1 MTSPTLPDLP
11 LTGAQKGIWFDEQL
25 SSGRL
30 AYNMA
35 DYLDVGGP
43 LDEPL
48 LRRALRLVLDEAE
61 CTRARF
67 YDVDGLPVQRIEP
80 LDELPLRVL
89 DLGGSPDPV
98 AEALRLMDE
107 DLHRPFEPAG
117 GLLFR
122 TALFRVSKDRTLL
135 YLAMHHLLSDGYSR
149 LAVYRRLSEVYGAL
163 SSGEE
168 EPPGN
173 PLPPLDLLLREEA
186 AYLESSAVERD
197 RRFWE
202 AHLDGAAQPV
212 TLAAGDPVPGTGF
225 LRRSHELDPATAES
239 LRAAASAAAVTWPTF
254 AIAAAAA
261 YVGKAAGRDEVLLT
275 LPMTARLTA
284 TARNVPGM
292 VANYLPLPAR
302 VGPATTVA
310 ELLGNTSK
318 AVARSLRHQRYP
330 AERIRRALG
339 MRADRRPFGPF
350 INVLPQTPEFR
361 LGPCEARLHNLSTGI
376 VDDLMITVLDGADGS
391 LELHMNGNP
400 ERYSEPEVM
409 GHLRRFGAFM
419 QSLAAAAPA
428 TPLGRLD
435 LVTAQE
441 RDALL
446 ASGTGPHGATLKGGV
461 VELVREFATSTP
473 AALAITDGTT
483 QASYSSLAI
492 WADELA
498 ETLASA
504 GVGPGTLVG
513 ILAEPSAA
521 FVGAVLGVLG
531 AGAAW
536 VPLDVHAPVAR
547 IDGLITD
554 ARIGHLLV
562 GPGLR
567 GLAAELGDGGV
578 RIHPLPGGL
587 TPHPVPLDGLR
598 APLGL
603 PDDLAYVIF
612 TSGSTGKPKGAMV
625 HRRGML
631 NHLGAKIDDLEL
643 TSADRVVQNAPV
655 TFDVS
660 VWQMLAPLAVGGTVH
675 VVPREVAADPDA
687 LFATATDDHVT
698 ILEVVPTLLR
708 AALDNWDTAPG
719 TPAARNLRRLVVT
732 GEALP
737 PDLCTRWW
745 QRYPAVPMVNAYGPT
760 ECSDDVTHAVLR
772 AGSPV
777 GVRVP
782 IGVPVRNTRLY
793 VLGDDLRPVPPGA
806 IGELHVAGEGVGRGY
821 LLDPVKTAA
830 TFVADPFAPVPG
842 SRMYRTGD
850 HVVQRPDGQL
860 EFLERRD
867 HQVKIRGH
875 RVELGEIEAV
885 LRSLPHVSDVAVTA
899 PEGADGTARLVAYLV
914 APGAEP
920 AAVRDALAELLPSY
934 MVPTG
939 WIPLPA
945 LPLTAHGKVDRR
957 ALPTPDTAPPAPV
970 PGPAPAPAPVPSGP
984 IGRRGPH
991 PRNPAEQL
999 LREVFAQVLGLDT
1012 VGADDGFFA
1021 LGGDSISSIQ
1031 VVSRARARGVVL
1043 TPRDIFALKTPAA
1056 LAGLVATG
1064 TGTAGPAAPAG
1075 PTAAEDGVGEVEPT
1089 PIIAQ
1094 LAEDLGEIGGP
1105 AGQFNQHVLL
1115 RVPSAM
1121 TADTLTPALQ
1131 ALLDRH
1137 DALRMTVTEPAPG
1150 IWSLHTAEPGSVPA
1164 GRLITTVDAA
1174 GAADDPTLLDRL
1186 ASAAADSA
1194 RTRLSPADGVMLQ
1207 AVLLH
1212 GGPAPVSH
1220 LLLLA
1225 HHAVVDGV
1233 SWRILTGDLE
1243 AAWTAA
1249 AAGRVPDPEPV
1260 ATSYRR
1266 WAATLAEQSRVSGR
1280 IAELPYWQAQREEEP
1295 SVLGSRPL
1303 DPSRDTY
1310 ATARRLRLELPADR
1324 TAALLTTVPAAFHG
1338 EINDVLLGAL
1348 ALAAADWRG
1357 RSAPDAARPLLI
1369 ELEGHGREQ
1378 ITDDVDLSRTVGW
1391 FTTVFPVRLDLGSLD
1406 REEARASGP
1415 ALATAVKRVK
1425 EQLRAV
1431 PDRGIGY
1438 GLLRHLNA
1446 RTARPL
1452 AAAPTPSLGFNYLGR
1467 FRVDG
1472 TEGPWTLA
1480 GGSSVISTGFHPDT
1494 PLRHALSVTPVTED
1508 HADGPRLVADW
1519 LWADELLDEAEVR
1532 ELAESWFAALCA
1544 LVTHLDLP
1552 GAGGHTPSDLP
1563 LVALGQEEIDE
1574 IEHAGQAPEHTAV
1587 TDVLPLTAMQRGML
1601 FQAEFDER
1609 ATDLYTLQVAA
1620 DLIGPVDADALER
1633 ALAALLD
1640 RHPGLG
1646 GAFHHRDSGDPVSVL
1661 RAGVRVPLRRVDLSG
1676 LAAAEQREE
1685 VDRLADHDRLE
1696 RFDMTRPPLMRW
1708 SLVRLDEERH
1718 RLVWTLHHILVD
1730 GWSMPVLV
1738 RELLAC
1744 YEGEGTAEGLPPAVP
1759 FRTYLAWLAGQDRD
1773 AAKAAWAASLAGLEE
1788 PTLLCGAAPDR
1799 RPAPPESVSLRLTA
1813 EETAVLSGFAA
1824 RQGLTTNTLFQGGWA
1839 VLLGRL
1845 TGRSDVLFGSTVSTR
1860 PAALPG
1866 VESIVGPFLNTLPV
1880 RVVLDPAEP
1889 VGPFLLRLQ
1898 DTQSALRDFDHL
1910 GLAEML
1916 GGSPALAA
1924 YGEPFDTALVF
1935 ENFPMDEAAD
1945 GVPAG
1950 RGSLRIA
1957 DVTARDARHYPLS
1970 MVVLPGREFEV
1981 RFDHA
1986 PDLLTHDEVATLAR
2000 RFRALLLDLAAAPD
2014 RALARLDVLTEDE
2027 SALLRKWNDTASV
2040 GDVGIP
2046 GGVVERVRE
2055 FARISPTA
2063 VAVADGEHEFSYAS
2077 LVRWSDELAG
2087 RLTAAGAGPG
2097 SLVAVL
2103 AEPGTA
2109 FVGSVLGVLQ
2119 AGAAWV
2125 PLDVGAPVARIAAL
2139 VADSG
2144 ARCLLVGP
2152 GCASLAAEVLD
2163 LAGDGLSILETAV
2176 GYEETGRSP
2185 QAPDAPAQP
2194 LGLPDDLGY
2203 VIFTSGS
2210 TGKPKGAMVHRR
2222 GMENHL
2228 LAKVED
2234 LALGAGDRVVQNAP
2248 VTFDVSVWQM
2258 LAPLVVGATVRVVP
2272 REVAADPDALFG
2284 VVSAEDVSI
2293 LEVVPS
2299 LLRAALDTWDATGP
2313 AAVPER
2319 LRRLVVTGEAL
2330 PADLCDRWWSH
2341 FPAVPLVNAYGPTE
2355 CSDDVTHAVLRAEDR
2370 PGARVPIGGAVRNT
2384 FLHVLGDELRPV
2396 PAGTVGELYVGGAG
2410 VGRGYL
2416 ASPGKT
2422 FASFVADPFS
2432 GVPGARMYRTGDRV
2446 VRRPDGQLEF
2456 VERRDHQVKVRG
2468 HRIELGEIEA
2478 ALRTLPQVTDAVV
2491 VTLTDPSRATRLV
2504 AYVVAPGAEDLEGTR
2519 AALAEV
2525 LPAYM
2530 VPSAWVFLP
2539 VLPLTAHGKV
2549 DRKALPHPAGAADA
2563 EASGTRREGR
2573 DPVERALCSVFAE
2586 VLGVGSVGIDDNFF
2600 ALGGDSIS
2608 SIRVVG
2614 RARAHGI
2621 TITPRDVFGHRTP
2634 LALAAVVAA
2643 ADRAGVPAHRP
2654 AAADPQAPLLALSD
2668 DEMDELDTELES

>member
-1 MTSPTLPDLP
+1 MTSPALPELP
-11 LTGAQKGIWFDEQL
+11 LTGAQKGIWFDERL

-35 DYLDVGGP
+35 DYLDVSGP

-48 LRRALRLVLDEAE
+48 LRRALRVVLEEAE
-61 CTRARF
+61 CARARF
-67 YDVDGLPVQRIEP
+67 FDVDGLPVQRIEP
-80 LDELPLRVL
+80 LDGLPLEVRDVS
-89 DLGGSPDPV
+89 GSPDPV
-98 AEALRLMDE
+98 AEALKLMDE
-107 DLHRPFEPAG
+107 DLHRPFELVG

-122 TALFRVSKDRTLL
+122 TVLFRVSEGRTLL

-163 SSGEE
+163 SAGEE
-168 EPPGN
+168 LPGD
-173 PLPPLDLLLREEA
+173 PLPPLHLLLQEETE
-186 AYLESSAVERD
+186 YLESPALERD

-202 AHLDGAAQPV
+202 AHLGGGAEPV
-212 TLAAGDPVPGTGF
+212 SLAPGDPVPGTGF
-225 LRRSHELDPATAES
+225 LRRTHELDAAVARR
-239 LRAAASAAAVTWPTF
+239 LRAAASAAGVTWPTF
-254 AIAAAAA
+254 AIAATAA
-261 YVGKAAGRDEVLLT
+261 YVGKAAGRADVLLT

-284 TARNVPGM
+284 TARKVPGM

-302 VGPATTVA
+302 VGPAITVS
-310 ELLGNTSK
+310 ELLGSTSK

-330 AERIRRALG
+330 AERIRRSLG
-339 MRADRRPFGPF
+339 MQADRRPFGPF

-361 LGPCEARLHNLSTGI
+361 LGLCEARLHNLSTGI

-400 ERYSEPEVM
+400 ERYSESEVVD
-409 GHLRRFGAFM
+409 HLRRFGAFM
-419 QSLAAAAPA
+419 QGLAAVDPA

-435 LVTAQE
+435 LLTEQE

-446 ASGTGPHGATLKGGV
+446 AAGTGPHGETPTEDV
-461 VELVREFATSTP
+461 VELVRKFAAATP
-473 AALAITDGTT
+473 AALAVTDGTT
-483 QASYSSLAI
+483 DASYSSLAI

-498 ETLASA
+498 ETLATA

-513 ILAEPSAA
+513 VLAEPSAA

-536 VPLDVHAPVAR
+536 VPLDVHAPAAR
-547 IDGLITD
+547 IDGLIAD

-562 GPGLR
+562 GPGLQD
-567 GLAAELGDGGV
+567 LAAELGDGSL
-578 RIHPLPGGL
+578 RTHPLPGGL
-587 TPHPVPLDGLR
+587 TPYPMPLDGLR
-598 APLGL
+598 ASVGV

-612 TSGSTGKPKGAMV
+612 TSGSTGRPKGAMV
-625 HRRGML
+625 HRGGML
-631 NHLGAKIDDLEL
+631 NHLCAKIDDLGL

-660 VWQMLAPLAVGGTVH
+660 VWQMLAPLVVGGTVH

-687 LFATATDDHVT
+687 LFATATDGHVT
-698 ILEVVPTLLR
+698 VLEVVPTLLR
-708 AALDNWDTAPG
+708 AALDHWDTAPG
-719 TPAARNLRRLVVT
+719 APAARNLRRLVVT

-737 PDLCTRWW
+737 PDLCARWW
-745 QRYPAVPMVNAYGPT
+745 QRFPEIPMVNAYGPT

-772 AGSPV
+772 VNDPI

-782 IGVPVRNTRLY
+782 IGGPVRNTRLH
-793 VLGDDLRPVPPGA
+793 VLGDDLRPVAPGA
-806 IGELHVAGEGVGRGY
+806 IGELYVGGAGVGRGY

-885 LRSLPHVSDVAVTA
+885 LRSLPHVVDVAVTA
-899 PEGADGTARLVAYLV
+899 LEDPGGRARLVAYLV
-914 APGAEP
+914 APDTEP
-920 AAVRDALAELLPSY
+920 AAVRDALADLLPSY
-934 MVPTG
+934 MVPAG

-957 ALPTPDTAPPAPV
+957 ALPAPVGSGTAETAAAPPVPV
-970 PGPAPAPAPVPSGP
+970 PVPAAAAGQR
-984 IGRRGPH
+984 GRL
-991 PRNPAEQL
+991 PRNPAEQV
-999 LREVFAQVLGLDT
+999 LREIFAQVLGLDT
-1012 VGADDGFFA
+1012 VGADDAFFA

-1031 VVSRARARGVVL
+1031 VVGRARSRGIVL
-1043 TPRDIFALKTPAA
+1043 TPRDIFSLKTPAA
-1056 LAGLVATG
+1056 LAALVANATG
-1064 TGTAGPAAPAG
+1064 ATVPTAAG

-1094 LAEDLGEIGGP
+1094 LAEDLGELSGP

-1121 TADTLTPALQ
+1121 TAGNLAPALQ

-1137 DALRMTVTEPAPG
+1137 DALRLTVTEPAPG
-1150 IWSLHTAEPGSVPA
+1150 IWSLHTAERGSVA
-1164 GRLITTVDAA
+1164 ADRLISVVDAS
-1174 GAADDPTLLDRL
+1174 GATGDPDALERLVAAEADT
-1186 ASAAADSA
+1186 A
-1194 RTRLSPADGVMLQ
+1194 RTRLSPTDGVTLQ

-1212 GGPAPVSH
+1212 GGPGPTSH

-1225 HHAVVDGV
+1225 HHTVVDGV

-1243 AAWTAA
+1243 AAWTAT
-1249 AAGRVPDPEPV
+1249 AAGRTPAPEPV

-1266 WAATLAEQSRVSGR
+1266 WATTLAAQSRTPAR
-1280 IAELPYWQAQREEEP
+1280 IAELPYWQAQREDEP
-1295 SVLGSRPL
+1295 SVIGSRPL

-1310 ATARRLRLELPADR
+1310 GTARRLRLELPADQ
-1324 TAALLTTVPAAFHG
+1324 TAALLTAVPAAFHG

-1348 ALAAADWRG
+1348 TLAAADWRG
-1357 RSAPDAARPLLI
+1357 RSAPDSARPLLI

-1378 ITDDVDLSRTVGW
+1378 IADDVDLSRTVGW
-1391 FTTVFPVRLDLGSLD
+1391 FTTVFPVRLDIGALD

-1438 GLLRHLNA
+1438 GLLRHLNP
-1446 RTARPL
+1446 RTARQL
-1452 AAAPTPSLGFNYLGR
+1452 AAVPAPSLGFNYLGR

-1472 TEGPWTLA
+1472 TAGPWTHA
-1480 GGSSVISTGFHPDT
+1480 GGSSVVATGFHPDT
-1494 PLRHALSVTPVTED
+1494 PLRHVLAVTPVTED

-1519 LWADELLDEAEVR
+1519 LWADGLLDETEVR
-1532 ELAESWFAALCA
+1532 ELAEAWFAALRA
-1544 LVTHLDLP
+1544 LVTHLELP

-1563 LVALGQEEIDE
+1563 LVALSQEEIDG
-1574 IEHAGQAPEHTAV
+1574 IEHAEDAPGGTAV

-1601 FQAEFDER
+1601 FQTEFDR
-1609 ATDLYTLQVAA
+1609 RGTDLYTLQVAA
-1620 DLIGPVDADALER
+1620 DLIGAVDADALER
-1633 ALAALLD
+1633 ALATLVD

-1646 GAFHHRDSGDPVSVL
+1646 GAFHHRESGEPVSVL
-1661 RAGVRVPLRRVDLSG
+1661 RTGVRVPLRRVDLSG
-1676 LAAAEQREE
+1676 LAPAERRAEL
-1685 VDRLADHDRLE
+1685 DRLAEDDRLL

-1708 SLVRLDEERH
+1708 VLVRLDDERH

-1744 YEGEGTAEGLPPAVP
+1744 YQGGDAAGTLPPAVP
-1759 FRTYLAWLAGQDRD
+1759 FRAYLSWLAGQDHD

-1799 RPAPPESVSLRLTA
+1799 LPVDPESVPLRLTA
-1813 EETAVLSGFAA
+1813 EETAELTGFAA
-1824 RQGLTTNTLFQGGWA
+1824 RQGLTTNTVFQGAWA

-1845 TGRSDVLFGSTVSTR
+1845 TGRSDVLFGATVSTR
-1860 PAALPG
+1860 PASLPG

-1880 RVVLDPAEP
+1880 RVALDPGEP
-1889 VGPFLLRLQ
+1889 VGTFLLRLQ

-1916 GGSPALAA
+1916 TGSPALAA

-1935 ENFPMDEAAD
+1935 ENFPPAEAAGGAATD
-1945 GVPAG
+1945 
-1950 RGSLRIA
+1950 RGGLRIG

-1970 MVVLPGREFEV
+1970 MVVLPGREIEV
-1981 RFDHA
+1981 RFDYA
-1986 PDLLTHDEVATLAR
+1986 PDLLTRDEVAAVAQ
-2000 RFRALLLDLAAAPD
+2000 RFRGLLLDLAAAPG
-2014 RALARLDVLTEDE
+2014 RGTGRLDVLTGDE
-2027 SALLRKWNDTASV
+2027 SALLRKWNDTTSAT
-2040 GDVGIP
+2040 DVGIP

-2055 FARISPTA
+2055 FARTSPTA
-2063 VAVADGEHEFSYAS
+2063 TAVADGEHEVSYAS

-2103 AEPGTA
+2103 AEPGAA
-2109 FVGSVLGVLQ
+2109 FVGSVLGVLR

-2125 PLDVGAPVARIAAL
+2125 PLDVGAPVARIASL
-2139 VADSG
+2139 VSDSG

-2152 GCASLAAEVLD
+2152 GCESLAAEVVS
-2163 LAGDGLSILETAV
+2163 LAGDGLGILETAPGFEDV
-2176 GYEETGRSP
+2176 PE
-2185 QAPDAPAQP
+2185 APDGPARP
-2194 LGLPDDLGY
+2194 PGLPGDLAY

-2210 TGKPKGAMVHRR
+2210 TGRPKGAMVHRL

-2228 LAKVED
+2228 LAKIED

-2258 LAPLVVGATVRVVP
+2258 LAPLVVGGTVRVVP

-2284 VVSAEDVSI
+2284 VVSAEDVTV

-2299 LLRAALDTWDATGP
+2299 LLRAALEAWDAAG
-2313 AAVPER
+2313 AAADAGG

-2330 PADLCDRWWSH
+2330 PADLCDRWWGW
-2341 FPAVPLVNAYGPTE
+2341 FPAIPLVNAYGPTE
-2355 CSDDVTHAVLRAEDR
+2355 CSDDVTHAVLHAEDR
-2370 PGARVPIGGAVRNT
+2370 PGARVPIGAAVRNT

-2396 PAGTVGELYVGGAG
+2396 PVGTVGELYVGGAG

-2416 ASPGKT
+2416 ADPART
-2422 FASFVADPFS
+2422 AAVFVADPFA
-2432 GVPGARMYRTGDRV
+2432 GTPGARMYRTGDRV

-2478 ALRTLPQVTDAVV
+2478 ALRALPRVTDAVV
-2491 VTLTDPSRATRLV
+2491 ATLDDPSRATRLV
-2504 AYVVAPGAEDLEGTR
+2504 AYVVAPDADDLAGTR
-2519 AALAEV
+2519 AALAEA
-2525 LPAYM
+2525 LPEYM
-2530 VPSAWVFLP
+2530 VPSVWVALP
-2539 VLPLTAHGKV
+2539 ELPLTAHGKV
-2549 DRKALPHPAGAADA
+2549 DRKALPHPAGAADTA
-2563 EASGTRREGR
+2563 AAGARREGR
-2573 DPVERALCSVFAE
+2573 DPVERALCEVFAE
-2586 VLGVGSVGIDDNFF
+2586 VLGVDAVGIDDNFF

-2621 TITPRDVFGHRTP
+2621 VITPRDVFGHRTP

-2643 ADRAGVPAHRP
+2643 SEPGVPAPRP
-2654 AAADPQAPLLALSD
+2654 ATTPQAPLLELSD

>member
-35 DYLDVGGP
+35 DYLDVSGP

-48 LRRALRLVLDEAE
+48 LQRVLALVLDEAE

-67 YDVDGLPVQRIEP
+67 FDVDGLPVQRIEP
-80 LDELPLRVL
+80 LDGLPLKVL

-107 DLHRPFEPAG
+107 DLHQPFEPAG

-122 TALFRVSKDRTLL
+122 AVLFRVSEDRALL

-163 SSGEE
+163 SAGEE
-168 EPPGN
+168 LPGA
-173 PLPPLDLLLREEA
+173 PLPPLELLLQEEA
-186 AYLESSAVERD
+186 AYLESPALERD

-202 AHLDGAAQPV
+202 AHLDGACEPV
-212 TLAAGDPVPGTGF
+212 TLAPGDPVPGTAF
-225 LRRSHELDPATAES
+225 LRRTHELDAATAGR
-239 LRAAASAAAVTWPTF
+239 LRAAATAAQVTWPTF

-261 YVGKAAGRDEVLLT
+261 YVGKAAGRDDVLLT

-302 VGPATTVA
+302 VGPATTVS

-339 MRADRRPFGPF
+339 MQADRRPFGPF
-350 INVLPQTPEFR
+350 VNVLPQTPEFR
-361 LGPCEARLHNLSTGI
+361 LGPCGARLHNLSTGI

-400 ERYSEPEVM
+400 ERYSESEVVD
-409 GHLRRFGAFM
+409 HLRRFGAFM
-419 QSLAAAAPA
+419 QGLAAADPA

-435 LVTAQE
+435 LVTEQE

-446 ASGTGPHGATLKGGV
+446 ASGTGPRGEALKGGV

-473 AALAITDGTT
+473 AALAVTDGT
-483 QASYSSLAI
+483 AEVSYSSLAI
-492 WADELA
+492 WADDLA
-498 ETLASA
+498 ETLTSA
-504 GVGPGTLVG
+504 GAGPGSLVG

-536 VPLDVHAPVAR
+536 VPLDVHAPAAR
-547 IDGLITD
+547 IDSLITD

-562 GPGLR
+562 GPGLQ

-578 RIHPLPGGL
+578 RTHPLPGGL

-598 APLGL
+598 APLGH

-631 NHLGAKIDDLEL
+631 NHLGAKIDDLAL

-660 VWQMLAPLAVGGTVH
+660 VWQMLAPLVVGGTVH

-698 ILEVVPTLLR
+698 VLEVVPTLLR
-708 AALDNWDTAPG
+708 AALDNWDTAPAA
-719 TPAARNLRRLVVT
+719 PAARHLRWLVVT

-737 PDLCTRWW
+737 PDLCARWW
-745 QRYPAVPMVNAYGPT
+745 QRHPGVPMVNAYGPT

-782 IGVPVRNTRLY
+782 IGLPVRNTRLY
-793 VLGDDLRPVPPGA
+793 VLGDDLRPVAPGA
-806 IGELHVAGEGVGRGY
+806 IGELHVGGEGVGRGY

-850 HVVQRPDGQL
+850 HVVRRPDGQL

-875 RVELGEIEAV
+875 RVELGEIEAS
-885 LRSLPHVSDVAVTA
+885 LRSLPHVADVAVTA
-899 PEGADGTARLVAYLV
+899 PKDADGTARLVAYLV
-914 APGAEP
+914 APGTEP

-934 MVPTG
+934 MVPAV
-939 WIPLPA
+939 WVPLPA

-957 ALPTPDTAPPAPV
+957 ALPAPAPLAA
-970 PGPAPAPAPVPSGP
+970 PLPAPAPVPSATT
-984 IGRRGPH
+984 GRRAAL
-991 PRNPAEQL
+991 PRNPAEQV
-999 LREVFAQVLGLDT
+999 LREIFAQVLGLDT
-1012 VGADDGFFA
+1012 VGADDGFFM

-1031 VVSRARARGVVL
+1031 VVSRARARGIVL
-1043 TPRDIFALKTPAA
+1043 TPRDVFALKTPAA
-1056 LAGLVATG
+1056 LAALVATAG
-1064 TGTAGPAAPAG
+1064 DAAGPAAASP
-1075 PTAAEDGVGEVEPT
+1075 PAAEDGVGEVEPT

-1094 LAEDLGEIGGP
+1094 LAEDLGGIGGP

-1115 RVPSAM
+1115 RVPATM
-1121 TADTLTPALQ
+1121 TAGSLAPALQ
-1131 ALLDRH
+1131 ALIDRH
-1137 DALRMTVTEPAPG
+1137 DALRLTVAEPAPG
-1150 IWSLHTAEPGSVPA
+1150 IWSLRTAERGSVA
-1164 GRLITTVDAA
+1164 AERLISTVDAS
-1174 GAADDPTLLDRL
+1174 GAADDPGALDRL
-1186 ASAAADSA
+1186 AAAAADTA

-1225 HHAVVDGV
+1225 HHTVVDGV

-1243 AAWTAA
+1243 AAWTAT
-1249 AAGRVPDPEPV
+1249 AAGRAPAPEPV

-1266 WAATLAEQSRVSGR
+1266 WATTLAEQSRTSAR
-1280 IAELPYWQAQREEEP
+1280 IAELPYWQAQCEEEP
-1295 SVLGSRPL
+1295 SVLTGRPL

-1310 ATARRLRLELPADR
+1310 ATARRLRLELPADQ
-1324 TAALLTTVPAAFHG
+1324 TAALLTAVPAAFHG

-1357 RSAPDAARPLLI
+1357 RRAPDRARPLLI

-1378 ITDDVDLSRTVGW
+1378 ITDEVDLSRTVGW
-1391 FTTVFPVRLDLGSLD
+1391 FTTVFPVRLDLGDVD

-1438 GLLRHLNA
+1438 GLLRHLNP
-1446 RTARPL
+1446 RTARLL
-1452 AAAPTPSLGFNYLGR
+1452 AAAPAPSLGFNYLGR

-1472 TEGPWTLA
+1472 TAGPWTLA

-1494 PLRHALSVTPVTED
+1494 PLRHPLSVTPVTED

-1519 LWADELLDEAEVR
+1519 LWADELLGEAEVR
-1532 ELAESWFAALCA
+1532 ELAESWFAALRA

-1552 GAGGHTPSDLP
+1552 GAGGRTPSDLP

-1574 IEHAGQAPEHTAV
+1574 IEHAGNAPEGTTV

-1601 FQAEFDER
+1601 FQAEFDQR
-1609 ATDLYTLQVAA
+1609 TTDLYTLQVAA

-1633 ALAALLD
+1633 ALATLLD

-1646 GAFHHRDSGDPVSVL
+1646 GTFHHRDSGEPVSVL
-1661 RAGVRVPLRRVDLSG
+1661 RAGVRVPLGRVDLSG
-1676 LAAAEQREE
+1676 LAPAERQAEL
-1685 VDRLADHDRLE
+1685 DRLADRDRSL
-1696 RFDMTRPPLMRW
+1696 RFDMARPPLMRW

-1744 YEGEGTAEGLPPAVP
+1744 YEGEDAAGALPPAVP
-1759 FRTYLAWLAGQDRD
+1759 FRTYLTWLAGQDHD
-1773 AAKAAWAASLAGLEE
+1773 AARAAWTASLAGLEE

-1799 RPAPPESVSLRLTA
+1799 LPAPPESVPLRLTA
-1813 EETAVLSGFAA
+1813 EETAELAGFAA
-1824 RQGLTTNTLFQGGWA
+1824 RQGLTTNTVFQGGWA

-1860 PAALPG
+1860 PATLPG

-1898 DTQSALRDFDHL
+1898 DAQSALRDFDHL

-1935 ENFPMDEAAD
+1935 ENFPMAEAA
-1945 GVPAG
+1945 GAPAG
-1950 RGSLRIA
+1950 RGGLRIG

-1970 MVVLPGREFEV
+1970 MVVLPGRELEV
-1981 RFDHA
+1981 RFDYA
-1986 PDLLTHDEVATLAR
+1986 PDLLTRDEVAAVAQRLHG
-2000 RFRALLLDLAAAPD
+2000 LLLDLAAAPG
-2014 RALARLDVLTEDE
+2014 RAVGRLDVLTGDE
-2027 SALLRKWNDTASV
+2027 RALLHKWNDTASAT
-2040 GDVGIP
+2040 GVGIP

-2055 FARISPTA
+2055 FARVSPTA
-2063 VAVADGEHEFSYAS
+2063 TAVADGEHEVSYAS
-2077 LVRWSDELAG
+2077 LVHWSDELAG

-2103 AEPGTA
+2103 AEPGAA

-2125 PLDVGAPVARIAAL
+2125 PLDVDAPVARIASL

-2152 GCASLAAEVLD
+2152 GCARLAAEVLD
-2163 LAGDGLSILETAV
+2163 LAGAGLSTLETAV
-2176 GYEETGRSP
+2176 GFAEPPRGPEGLAR
-2185 QAPDAPAQP
+2185 P

-2210 TGKPKGAMVHRR
+2210 TGRPKGAMVHRR

-2234 LALGAGDRVVQNAP
+2234 LALTSADRVVQNAP

-2258 LAPLVVGATVRVVP
+2258 LAPLVVGGTVRVVP

-2284 VVSAEDVSI
+2284 IVPAEDISI

-2299 LLRAALDTWDATGP
+2299 LLRAALDTWDAAGP
-2313 AAVPER
+2313 AAGAGS
-2319 LRRLVVTGEAL
+2319 LRQLVVTGEAL
-2330 PADLCDRWWSH
+2330 PADLCDRWWGH

-2355 CSDDVTHAVLRAEDR
+2355 CSDDVTHAVLRTQDR
-2370 PGARVPIGGAVRNT
+2370 PGARVPIGAAVRNT
-2384 FLHVLGDELRPV
+2384 FLYVLGDELRPV
-2396 PAGTVGELYVGGAG
+2396 PTGTVGELYVGGAG

-2416 ASPGKT
+2416 GDPAKT
-2422 FASFVADPFS
+2422 AAAFLADPFA
-2432 GVPGARMYRTGDRV
+2432 GAPGARMYRTGDHV

-2468 HRIELGEIEA
+2468 HRIELAEIEA
-2478 ALRTLPQVTDAVV
+2478 ALRGLPQVADAVV

-2504 AYVVAPGAEDLEGTR
+2504 AYVVAPGAGDLAATR

-2525 LPAYM
+2525 LPDHM
-2530 VPSAWVFLP
+2530 VPSAWVSLP
-2539 VLPLTAHGKV
+2539 ALPLTAHGKV
-2549 DRKALPHPAGAADA
+2549 DRKALPHPAGAADPA
-2563 EASGTRREGR
+2563 AAGTRREGR
-2573 DPVERALCSVFAE
+2573 DPVERALCAVFAE
-2586 VLGVGSVGIDDNFF
+2586 VLGVDSVGIDDNFF

-2643 ADRAGVPAHRP
+2643 TGTDVPAHRP
-2654 AAADPQAPLLALSD
+2654 APAPQPPLLELSD

>member
-35 DYLDVGGP
+35 DYLDVSGP

-48 LRRALRLVLDEAE
+48 LRRALGLVLDEAE

-67 YDVDGLPVQRIEP
+67 FDVGGLPVQRIEP
-80 LDELPLRVL
+80 LDGLPLEVL

-107 DLHRPFEPAG
+107 DLHRPFELAG

-122 TALFRVSKDRTLL
+122 TVLFRVSPDRTLL

-168 EPPGN
+168 PPGN
-173 PLPPLDLLLREEA
+173 PLPPLDLLLQEEA
-186 AYLESSAVERD
+186 AYLESSALERD

-212 TLAAGDPVPGTGF
+212 TLAPGDPVPGTGF
-225 LRRSHELDPATAES
+225 LRRSHELDPATARI
-239 LRAAASAAAVTWPTF
+239 LRAAASAAQVTWPTF

-302 VGPATTVA
+302 VGPATTVS
-310 ELLGNTSK
+310 ELLGSTSK
-318 AVARSLRHQRYP
+318 SVARSLRHQRYP

-339 MRADRRPFGPF
+339 MQADRRPFGPF
-350 INVLPQTPEFR
+350 VNVLPQTPEFR

-400 ERYSEPEVM
+400 ERYSESEVVN
-409 GHLRRFGAFM
+409 HLRRFGAFM
-419 QSLAAAAPA
+419 QSLAAADPA
-428 TPLGRLD
+428 TPLGHLD

-441 RDALL
+441 RDLLL
-446 ASGTGPHGATLKGGV
+446 ATGTGPHGEPLEGGV

-473 AALAITDGTT
+473 AALAITDGAT

-504 GVGPGTLVG
+504 GAGPGTLVG

-536 VPLDVHAPVAR
+536 VPLDVHAPAAR

-562 GPGLR
+562 GPGLQ

-578 RIHPLPGGL
+578 RTHPLPGGL

-631 NHLGAKIDDLEL
+631 NHLGAKIDDLGL

-660 VWQMLAPLAVGGTVH
+660 VWQMLAPLVVGGTVH

-687 LFATATDDHVT
+687 LFATTTDDHVT
-698 ILEVVPTLLR
+698 VLEVVPTLLR

-719 TPAARNLRRLVVT
+719 TPAARSLRWLVVT

-777 GVRVP
+777 GARVP

-793 VLGDDLRPVPPGA
+793 VLGDDLRPVAPGA
-806 IGELHVAGEGVGRGY
+806 IGELHVGGEGVGRGY
-821 LLDPVKTAA
+821 LLDPVRTAA
-830 TFVADPFAPVPG
+830 TFVADPFAPAPG
-842 SRMYRTGD
+842 ARMYRTGD

-885 LRSLPHVSDVAVTA
+885 LRSLPQVADVAVTA
-899 PEGADGTARLVAYLV
+899 PRGADGTARLVSYLV

-920 AAVRDALAELLPSY
+920 AAVRDALAGLLPSY
-934 MVPTG
+934 MVPTS
-939 WIPLPA
+939 WVPLAA

-957 ALPTPDTAPPAPV
+957 ALPAPAGPA
-970 PGPAPAPAPVPSGP
+970 APAPDPVAPPVPSGTA
-984 IGRRGPH
+984 GRRGPH
-991 PRNPAEQL
+991 PRNPAEQV

-1012 VGADDGFFA
+1012 VGADDAFFA

-1043 TPRDIFALKTPAA
+1043 TPRDVFTLKTPAA
-1056 LAGLVATG
+1056 LAGLAAATAG
-1064 TGTAGPAAPAG
+1064 DAGPAPAL

-1094 LAEDLGEIGGP
+1094 LAEDLGGIDGP

-1121 TADTLTPALQ
+1121 TAGTLAPALQ
-1131 ALLDRH
+1131 SLLDRH

-1150 IWSLHTAEPGSVPA
+1150 IWTLHTAGPGSVPA
-1164 GRLITTVDAA
+1164 GPLITTVDAS
-1174 GAADDPTLLDRL
+1174 GAAGDPAALDRL
-1186 ASAAADSA
+1186 AAAEADAA
-1194 RTRLSPADGVMLQ
+1194 RTRLSPADGIMLQ

-1212 GGPAPVSH
+1212 GGSAPVSH

-1249 AAGRVPDPEPV
+1249 AAGRAPATEPV
-1260 ATSYRR
+1260 VTSYRR
-1266 WAATLAEQSRVSGR
+1266 WAATLSEQSRTSAR
-1280 IAELPYWQAQREEEP
+1280 IAELPYWQAQREDEP
-1295 SVLGSRPL
+1295 AVLGSRPL

-1310 ATARRLRLELPADR
+1310 ATAGRLRLELPADQ
-1324 TAALLTTVPAAFHG
+1324 TAALLTAVPAAFHG

-1357 RSAPDAARPLLI
+1357 RSAQDSARPLLI

-1391 FTTVFPVRLDLGSLD
+1391 FTTVFPVRLDLGTLD

-1431 PDRGIGY
+1431 PDRGIGF

-1452 AAAPTPSLGFNYLGR
+1452 ATAPTPGLGFNYLGR

-1472 TEGPWTLA
+1472 TDGPWTLA
-1480 GGSSVISTGFHPDT
+1480 GGSSVIATGFHPDT

-1508 HADGPRLVADW
+1508 RADGPRLVADW
-1519 LWADELLDEAEVR
+1519 LWADELLGEAEVR
-1532 ELAESWFAALCA
+1532 ELAEAWFAALRA

-1563 LVALGQEEIDE
+1563 LVTLDQEEIDE
-1574 IEHAGQAPEHTAV
+1574 IEHAGRAPEHTTV

-1633 ALAALLD
+1633 ALAALLE

-1676 LAAAEQREE
+1676 LAPAEQRAE
-1685 VDRLADHDRLE
+1685 VDRLADRDRLE
-1696 RFDMTRPPLMRW
+1696 RFDMARPPLMRW
-1708 SLVRLDEERH
+1708 SLVRLEEERH

-1744 YEGEGTAEGLPPAVP
+1744 YEGGGAAGSLAPAVP
-1759 FRTYLAWLAGQDRD
+1759 FRAYLAWLAGQDHD
-1773 AAKAAWAASLAGLEE
+1773 AAKAAWAAALAGLEE

-1799 RPAPPESVSLRLTA
+1799 LPAPPQSVPLRLTA
-1813 EETAVLSGFAA
+1813 QETAELSGFAA

-1866 VESIVGPFLNTLPV
+1866 VENIVGPFLNTLPV
-1880 RVVLDPAEP
+1880 RVLLDPAEP

-1898 DTQSALRDFDHL
+1898 DAQAALRDFDHL

-1916 GGSPALAA
+1916 AGSPALAS

-1935 ENFPMDEAAD
+1935 ENFPMDEAAG
-1945 GVPAG
+1945 GVTAG

-1957 DVTARDARHYPLS
+1957 DVTALDARHYPLS
-1970 MVVLPGREFEV
+1970 MVVLPGREVEV
-1981 RFDHA
+1981 RFDYA
-1986 PDLLTHDEVATLAR
+1986 PDLLTRDEVATVAQ

-2014 RALARLDVLTEDE
+2014 RALGRLDVLTGDE
-2027 SALLRKWNDTASV
+2027 NALLRKWNDTASAT
-2040 GDVGIP
+2040 DVGIP

-2055 FARISPTA
+2055 CARVSPAA
-2063 VAVADGEHEFSYAS
+2063 VAVTDGVHELSYAG
-2077 LVRWSDELAG
+2077 LVRWSDRLAG
-2087 RLTAAGAGPG
+2087 RLTGAGVGPG

-2125 PLDVGAPVARIAAL
+2125 PLDVGAPVARIASL
-2139 VADSG
+2139 VTDSG

-2152 GCASLAAEVLD
+2152 GCGKLAAEVLD
-2163 LAGDGLSILETAV
+2163 LAGDGLSTLETAV
-2176 GYEETGRSP
+2176 GEEEAGRSP
-2185 QAPDAPAQP
+2185 EAPDALARP

-2258 LAPLVVGATVRVVP
+2258 LAPLVVGGTVRVVP
-2272 REVAADPDALFG
+2272 REVAADPDALFA
-2284 VVSAEDVSI
+2284 VVADEDVSV

-2313 AAVPER
+2313 AAVPAR

-2330 PADLCDRWWSH
+2330 PADLCDRWWGH

-2355 CSDDVTHAVLRAEDR
+2355 CSDDVTHAVLHAEDR

-2416 ASPGKT
+2416 GGPARTSAT
-2422 FASFVADPFS
+2422 FVADPFS
-2432 GVPGARMYRTGDRV
+2432 GAPGARMYRTGDRV
-2446 VRRPDGQLEF
+2446 LRRPDGQLEF

-2468 HRIELGEIEA
+2468 HRIEPGEIEA
-2478 ALRTLPQVTDAVV
+2478 ALRSLPEVADAVV
-2491 VTLTDPSRATRLV
+2491 VALTDPSRATRLV
-2504 AYVVAPGAEDLEGTR
+2504 AYVVAPGTEDLAGTR
-2519 AALAEV
+2519 AALAQA
-2525 LPAYM
+2525 LPEYM
-2530 VPSAWVFLP
+2530 VPSAWVSLP
-2539 VLPLTAHGKV
+2539 ALPLTAHGKV
-2549 DRKALPHPAGAADA
+2549 DRKALPHPAGAADTA
-2563 EASGTRREGR
+2563 AAGTRREGR
-2573 DPVERALCSVFAE
+2573 DPVERALCAVFAE
-2586 VLGVGSVGIDDNFF
+2586 VLGVESVGIDDNFF

-2634 LALAAVVAA
+2634 LALAAVAA
-2643 ADRAGVPAHRP
+2643 AGRAVVPAQRP
-2654 AAADPQAPLLALSD
+2654 AAAAPQAPLLALSD